1 MRICTDNAGKDF
13 EMSTNSEINEILRQV
28 LERTFEKVQKAF
40 DNNRECLVKRGE
52 KSSSNEVTTL
62 VFPKYGEHR
71 QGIEDKT
78 RISEQEL
85 RFAFTEAFEEIAK
98 ENNLFYSVETPT
110 ESKYLFNGENT
121 PKITDDKEGV
131 GQSGN
136 FDFVI
141 HDDKLKRIC
150 LIEFK
155 SGYPESKSFK
165 KDFLKLANPNEDV
178 DEINPLRY
186 FIHLVEKFERNK
198 IDNRLKSANNIIDVR
213 LNNKAVTVNYVLF
226 SLSEDENAIKSDL
239 SDIIKEK
246 SHIKY
251 YK

>member
-1 MRICTDNAGKDF
+1 
-13 EMSTNSEINEILRQV
+13 MSTNSEINEILKQV

-110 ESKYLFNGENT
+110 EGKYRF
-121 PKITDDKEGV
+121 PKDALPRIDDKNGK
-131 GQSGN
+131 SGN
-136 FDFVI
+136 FDLVI
-141 HDDKLKRIC
+141 HDENLKRIC

-155 SGYPESKSFK
+155 ANYPSERSFQ
-165 KDFLKLANPNEDV
+165 KDFLKLANKNEDKDDTDV
-178 DEINPLRY
+178 LRY
-186 FIHLVEKFERNK
+186 FIHMVVNYNESK
-198 IDNRLKSANNIIDVR
+198 IKKIINAASEVLKEAKRYKNEIE
-213 LNNKAVTVNYVLF
+213 TVNYVLF
-226 SLSEDENAIKSDL
+226 SLNESDNKIIEQ
-239 SDIIKEK
+239 DISKHNKISTNIQLQEK
-246 SHIKY
+246 VTINHFIN
-251 YK
+251 